1 MGKMVLELT
10 LVEAMIV
17 KHALRDWPG
26 KNEKELNVFDKVAD
40 AIESY
45 KRGHDIITP
54 KDKERGTIID
64 CTENCL
70 DRSKCGTCS
79 ARRVEWDKGR
89 CSGKMGG
96 TEAIRAPVPTNF
108 ERKHGAV
115 TQKHGSLR

>member
-1 MGKMVLELT
+1 MGKLVLELT

-26 KNEKELNVFDKVAD
+26 KNEKEFNVMDAVTD
-40 AIESY
+40 AIDAY
-45 KRGHDIITP
+45 KTGHAIVTP

-64 CTENCL
+64 CKENCL

-79 ARRVEWDKGR
+79 AMRVEWNKGR

-96 TEAIRAPVPTNF
+96 NEAIRAPVPTNF

-115 TQKHGSLR
+115 TQKKGSLR